1 MEEISMTIRTR
12 NAVLITVLQAICA
25 ACGIPTEAGDVVRLR
40 IEGSVT
46 FDNKPLEGATVNLEG
61 TIFVWT
67 LPLVSDTTDAS
78 GRYTIEANWNCEE
91 GADINVS
98 PGNSGM
104 LVVYATGYQS
114 VSSINIGRALICT
127 DATQRVD
134 FALSRAAVP

>member
-1 MEEISMTIRTR
+1 MTTR
-12 NAVLITVLQAICA
+12 SQKALLIGVLHGLCA
-25 ACGIPTEAGDVVRLR
+25 ACGIPTETSDVVRLR
-40 IEGSVT
+40 FEGNVT
-46 FDNKPLEGATVNLEG
+46 FDSKPLEGATVNLEG

-67 LPLVSDTTDAS
+67 LPLVVDTTDAT
-78 GRYTIEANWNCEE
+78 GKYTIEANWNCEE
-91 GADINVS
+91 GSDINVS